1 MKLEV
6 GPGAGRYSFRPHYCV
21 GDDVVF
27 LDVEAPEFDCDGI
40 SWVVGDAQHM
50 PFRDSAFDEVFA
62 GHVIEH
68 LEDPL
73 RFLRECRRVLRR
85 GGRVTIVAPNFMSRN
100 AYADPDH
107 RHVFN
112 FVRLM
117 RLFRESDLEPHFPSP
132 NIGSLLPRK
141 LRLIFKVIFLLISDD
156 LVIVGERT

>member
-6 GPGAGRYSFRPHYCV
+6 GPGAGKYSFRPHYCV

-27 LDVEAPEFDCDGI
+27 LDVEAPEFNCDSI

-50 PFRDSAFDEVFA
+50 PFRDSVFDEVFA
-62 GHVIEH
+62 GHVMEH

-85 GGRVTIVAPNFMSRN
+85 GGRVTVVTPNFMSRN

-112 FVRLM
+112 FVVLM
-117 RLFRESDLEPHFPSP
+117 RLFRESGLIPHFPQP
-132 NIGSLLPRK
+132 NVGSLLPRK
-141 LRLIFKVIFLLISDD
+141 LRLVFKVISLLVSDD
-156 LVIVGERT
+156 LVVIGEKA